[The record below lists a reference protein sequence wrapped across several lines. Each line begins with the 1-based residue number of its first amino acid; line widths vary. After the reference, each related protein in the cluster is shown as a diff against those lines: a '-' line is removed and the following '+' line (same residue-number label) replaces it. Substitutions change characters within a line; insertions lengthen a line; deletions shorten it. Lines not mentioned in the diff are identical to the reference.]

1 MFIKKGNSFREPRV
15 NVTLHDTA
23 LVWEDT
29 VKHPGN
35 ISTHDL
41 SDSVDVTLKTLQMER
56 LDGKFQ
62 KVSSLVKDN
71 LLLTYCCYWYGC
83 QTWDK
88 NSKYACWLNIQW
100 NKAFRSTL
108 KIPYTSHT
116 RLLPH
121 IVNSFSFKDQHA
133 RRVKNFLDTFTS
145 SENMH
150 VLFSD
155 ECAPR
160 NTIGALGHNRAR
172 IEISYNCSKSNYAQI
187 ISPTECVSE
196 FTDLLGNT
204 RQIHELIDA
213 WMESRNTMV
222 SHMVR
227 YPR

>member
-1 MFIKKGNSFREPRV
+1 MLEPRV

-23 LVWEDT
+23 LVWEDK

-41 SDSVDVTLKTLQMER
+41 SDSIDVTLKTLQINR
-56 LDGKFQ
+56 LGGKFH
-62 KVSSLVKDN
+62 KVSSLVQGN
-71 LLLTYCCYWYGC
+71 LLQTYCCSWYGS

-88 NSKYACWLNIQW
+88 NSKYVCWLNIQW
-100 NKAFRSTL
+100 NKAVRSTL

-150 VLFSD
+150 VLIID
-155 ECAPR
+155 ERASR

-172 IEISYNCSKSNYAQI
+172 IEISCNGSKSN
-187 ISPTECVSE
+187 
-196 FTDLLGNT
+196 
-204 RQIHELIDA
+204 
-213 WMESRNTMV
+213 
-222 SHMVR
+222 
-227 YPR
+227 